1 MSGRYDATGDNHVS
15 PVRIFNGV
23 SPIQLSIDSS
33 AWRLTRLPDCTFT
46 STKGQRI
53 AGAPRTKIL
62 EDRLRRARSLLA
74 KLQAQNPSPQL
85 HAEIN
90 SIFDSPPGSP
100 SSVSDV
106 TGQADDSS
114 GDQLENMLDGRGR
127 LTSNKNSTEY
137 YGGGSGFA
145 FLQQTQLLFNQ
156 DSPGTESPA
165 GRLLPLDA
173 VSRLF
178 DSPLPDKQALAT
190 DIPITR
196 LLPSRKTASELLH
209 VVFGQTYQL
218 LQFLHEPTFQQQ
230 TDRIYDLDPMD
241 FEDSDHD
248 FLPLFYSVTALG
260 YLYHQRMHEKYGCKG
275 AVNQA

>member
-1 MSGRYDATGDNHVS
+1 MT
-15 PVRIFNGV
+15 
-23 SPIQLSIDSS
+23 
-33 AWRLTRLPDCTFT
+33 DCTFT
-46 STKGQRI
+46 STRGQRI

-62 EDRLRRARSLLA
+62 EDRLRRARALIA
-74 KLQAQNPSPQL
+74 KLQAQNPSSQL
-85 HAEIN
+85 QAEVS

-106 TGQADDSS
+106 TAPPDDSS
-114 GDQLENMLDGRGR
+114 GEQLENMLDGRGR
-127 LTSNKNSTEY
+127 LNSTKKSTEY

-145 FLQQTQLLFNQ
+145 FLEQTQRLFNQ
-156 DSPGTESPA
+156 DSPEDEIPPS
-165 GRLLPLDA
+165 RHLSVDA
-173 VSRLF
+173 MSRLF

-190 DIPITR
+190 DIPISK
-196 LLPSRKTASELLH
+196 LLPSRQSAMELLH

-218 LQFLHEPTFQQQ
+218 LQFLHEPTFQKQ

-260 YLYHQRMHEKYGCKG
+260 YLFHQKMHRKYGCKG